1 MVALA
6 GSKWRLLVV
15 MIATGC
21 CHKKSN
27 RDGHRWHPALSI
39 AARIPQEIVLLG
51 APPIGDEFFGA
62 ECVSGRTSSIHRLH
76 GEEETETEHT

>member
-1 MVALA
+1 MHLLGRVFHFSEQAHRMVALA

-51 APPIGDEFFGA
+51 APPIGDGF
-62 ECVSGRTSSIHRLH
+62 
-76 GEEETETEHT
+76 